1 MPLQYISD
9 ASGNH
14 TAVLIP
20 ITEWELLTRKH
31 ADLKVLELTQ
41 KPSVNK
47 KPLDYAGTIP
57 KHVAEA
63 FNQYVEDDRN
73 NWD

>member
-9 ASGNH
+9 SAGNH

-31 ADLKVLELTQ
+31 EDLKQMEL
-41 KPSVNK
+41 PK
-47 KPLDYAGTIP
+47 KETPIKKASDFAGTMPADI
-57 KHVAEA
+57 ARA
-63 FNQYVEDDRN
+63 FNKDIEDARK

>member
-9 ASGNH
+9 SAGNH

-31 ADLKVLELTQ
+31 EDLKQMEL
-41 KPSVNK
+41 PK
-47 KPLDYAGTIP
+47 KEAHIKKASDFAGSMPADIA
-57 KHVAEA
+57 KA
-63 FNQYVEDDRN
+63 FNKHIEDARN
-73 NWD
+73 QWD

>member
-9 ASGNH
+9 NEGNH

-31 ADLKVLELTQ
+31 ADLKKMEQPKNNAPT
-41 KPSVNK
+41 K
-47 KPLDYAGTIP
+47 KASEYAGTMPAEIAKAFS
-57 KHVAEA
+57 KHI
-63 FNQYVEDDRN
+63 EDDRN
-73 NWD
+73 QWE

>member
-31 ADLKVLELTQ
+31 ADLRALELPQ
-41 KPSVNK
+41 KPIFNK
-47 KPLDYAGTIP
+47 KPSDYAGAMP
-57 KHVAEA
+57 KQVAEA
-63 FNQYVEDDRN
+63 FEQYVEDDRN
-73 NWD
+73 KWD